1 MFGVLVGLYS
11 GPSQLGM
18 FECEADDVFY
28 PRSRQVYIVACSGQL
43 GGLWNPYGWA
53 PSLINHQRISGDSWR
68 AQRDL
73 HRLTHRIAQANQRRD
88 QSQVRALKQSRRD
101 LSRRHADVIR
111 EATLLTPLIGNSR
124 SLSDFWPD
132 AATGV
137 GECCAPKLICWSAQ
151 LGIHPIGLAEFQ
163 VTYHHRSRSPRIPR
177 AELITHVST
186 SEYDLSFYAPCHPRC
201 RPLLPFLINGEVESN
216 S

>member
-11 GPSQLGM
+11 GPPQM
-18 FECEADDVFY
+18 DVFDCEGEY
-28 PRSRQVYIVACSGQL
+28 SGSCSRQVYIVACSGQL
-43 GGLWNPYGWA
+43 GGLWNPSGWA
-53 PSLINHQRISGDSWR
+53 PSLINHQQISGDSWR

-73 HRLTHRIAQANQRRD
+73 HRLTHQIVQANQRRD
-88 QSQVRALKQSRRD
+88 QDQARALKQSRRD
-101 LSRRHADVIR
+101 RSRRHADVIR
-111 EATLLTPLIGNSR
+111 EATLLTPLIGSSR

-163 VTYHHRSRSPRIPR
+163 VTYHHRSGSPRTPR
-177 AELITHVST
+177 AELITHLST